1 VADFISRY
9 GDSRFSCKASNE
21 DEQKEAVVM
30 QRAGWWLDTEDAGR
44 VYLFISEGLRDAT
57 EGHDF
62 MRVLA
67 ALDKA
72 GWIYD
77 RDKGDE
83 GKRSKRATIGKRKER
98 PYWILPGDVGE

>member
-1 VADFISRY
+1 
-9 GDSRFSCKASNE
+9 
-21 DEQKEAVVM
+21 
-30 QRAGWWLDTEDAGR
+30 
-44 VYLFISEGLRDAT
+44 LRDAT

-67 ALDKA
+67 ALNKA